1 MQKISNILLED
12 GVDEIFQLKIIDSE
26 SFNGTYTIQP
36 PDGIDD
42 TDFVVDIN
50 EETLNVE
57 NMIFGDSLKL
67 KIYQYYDKAA
77 FELLKQVYEERGGDS
92 RAIFIW
98 KIQKGN
104 DVIDLL
110 NEDYEVNF
118 NKYIERYGKSG
129 KYIEFE
135 VKKRESQ
142 NKFYARKDKT
152 IDLFATKNIDN
163 KDILP
168 VVPTKGIY
176 KESDRT
182 LESFWFYDGFY
193 DNDDL
198 LYYETDFNDNKFKP
212 SPLYFPRMRR
222 SDDSQLGAYYE
233 HFGSRVIVSD
243 SGALSSYSNIDMAL
257 VFPIPFVKTEWGTML
272 YAEGDYNDITIT
284 ISNLVFRSRRV
295 QNNTPIP
302 FTMYL
307 IKGYKT
313 ASSQND
319 WPNQILA
326 EEVIWSSE
334 NKNENG
340 LNWSELDISTHPQ
353 ATGNATNSELRLT
366 KANFP
371 NLLTSL
377 SKDEHLR
384 IMIRNNNGYV
394 FDEEDTFIIKNTGFS
409 IKASINATPPARRVL
424 MVNLREAIDKIS
436 ENITDNGIRIESNVL
451 STGIFNHQYIST
463 GQFLRGTVFEKYFF
477 QTKLELNFETLFE
490 KGAAKLLGL
499 GYDLYNGKIV
509 VEDLKY
515 FFKDVESYDFTD
527 KEFVEEETYFS
538 NDNEL
543 CYNSIKTGGKKYS
556 TERQDDIKNFNT
568 FLETQTPIISKGKA
582 LDLQSELI
590 VDEKKIQELILD
602 TSSSTNNNDDDIILI
617 DCLERSSFS
626 DRGVFKKLKHFNSG
640 GYLWIQQFEQPW
652 DTIPIVPNQYL
663 SIVNGGL
670 NIGTYEIL
678 EITPTRIKLNKT
690 TNIQTGEGFGEIE
703 YVFTSSVIKSRVGI
717 PEEGIIKAE
726 GVLNKNTSSNLLHNP
741 KYQLARW
748 FPFFSGMLE
757 KKKGSELLKTLKYKN
772 NGKVQIEIVPELYE
786 FGLQGEITLQDDVT
800 LETMRSQKDTF
811 FSNGIQTV
819 RLSDVTFYEYME
831 FMNNWRYGKL
841 ESGTFNRETSRGYV
855 TVNLQ
860 GEIVKIFPYGNGSIK
875 YFTKDNELEIS
886 GKIKSN
892 VT

>member
-1 MQKISNILLED
+1 MQKISNIRLED
-12 GVDEIFQLKIIDSE
+12 GVNDIFHLKIIESE
-26 SFNGTYTIQP
+26 ILNGSYAIQP

-50 EETLNVE
+50 EETFNVE
-57 NMIFGDSLKL
+57 NMILGDSLKL
-67 KIYQYYDKAA
+67 KIYQYYDRQTYD
-77 FELLKQVYEERGGDS
+77 LLTQVYKERGGDS

-110 NEDYEVNF
+110 NEDYEINF
-118 NKYIERYGKSG
+118 NKYIDRYGKSG

-152 IDLFATKNIDN
+152 IDLFSTKNIDN
-163 KDILP
+163 NDILP

-198 LYYETDFNDNKFKP
+198 LYYETDFNDNDFKP
-212 SPLYFPRMRR
+212 SNPYFPRMRR
-222 SDDSQLGAYYE
+222 SDDSQLGTYYE
-233 HFGSRVIVSD
+233 HFGSRVEVD
-243 SGALSSYSNIDMAL
+243 SSFYANNDMAFS
-257 VFPIPFVKTEWGTML
+257 FPLTVPPFTKAEWGTML
-272 YAEGDYNDITIT
+272 YAEADYNDITIT

-313 ASSQND
+313 VISPND
-319 WPNQILA
+319 WQNQILV

-340 LNWSELDISTHPQ
+340 LNWAELDISTHPL
-353 ATGNATNSELRLT
+353 ATGNATNSELKLT

-394 FDEEDTFIIKNTGFS
+394 FDEEDTFIIRNTGFS
-409 IKASINATPPARRVL
+409 IKASINGTPPARRVL

-451 STGIFNHQYIST
+451 SSGIFNHQYIST
-463 GQFLRGTVFEKYFF
+463 GQFLRGTVFEKYLF
-477 QTKLELNFETLFE
+477 QTKLELDFETLFE

-499 GYDLYNGKIV
+499 GYDVYNGKIV

-527 KEFVEEETYFS
+527 KEFVEDETYFS

-568 FLETQTPIISKGKA
+568 FLETQTPIISKGKT

-617 DCLERSSFS
+617 DCLERSNFS

-640 GYLWIQQFEQPW
+640 GYLWIQQFEQAW
-652 DTIPIVPNQYL
+652 DTIPIVVNQNL

-670 NIGTYEIL
+670 NIGTYQIL
-678 EITPTRIKLNKT
+678 EITATRIKLNKT
-690 TNIQTGEGFGEIE
+690 MNIQTGEGFGEIE
-703 YVFTSSVIKSRVGI
+703 YLFTSSAIKSRVGI
-717 PEEGIIKAE
+717 PDEGIIKAE

-772 NGKVQIEIVPELYE
+772 NGKVQIEVKPELYE
-786 FGLQGEITLQDDVT
+786 FGLQGEITLQDDIS

-811 FSNGIQTV
+811 FSSGMQTV
-819 RLSDVTFYEYME
+819 RLRDVTFYEYLE

-841 ESGTFNRETSRGYV
+841 ESGNFNRETCRGYV

-860 GEIVKIFPYGNGSIK
+860 GEIVKIYPFGSGSIK
-875 YFTKDNELEIS
+875 YFNKYNELEIS
-886 GKIKSN
+886 GKIKSS
-892 VT
+892 VP